1 MRFNAI
7 IMRFNAMQRKYTPA
21 DHDFYIMELDQGF
34 FVDGKR
40 RGNDSRFINHSCEP
54 NCELQRWVVKGRMR
68 IGIFAL
74 RDIAADEPLSYD
86 YQVTCIYIIDA
97 INK

>member
-1 MRFNAI
+1 
-7 IMRFNAMQRKYTPA
+7 MRFNAMQRKYTPA

-74 RDIAADEPLSYD
+74 
-86 YQVTCIYIIDA
+86 
-97 INK
+97 